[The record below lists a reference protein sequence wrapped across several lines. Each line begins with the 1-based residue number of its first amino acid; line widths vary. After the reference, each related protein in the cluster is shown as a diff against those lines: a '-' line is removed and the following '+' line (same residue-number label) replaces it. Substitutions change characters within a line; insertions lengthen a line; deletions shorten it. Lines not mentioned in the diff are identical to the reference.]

1 MKPVHAIFLAVS
13 FFLILAILAA
23 PYIASLGQHGAYAVI
38 NAGFAPYCH
47 QRSDRSYFVFG
58 SQFPVCARCLGIY
71 SGMLAGSVFFS
82 ILWRRTG
89 IPPGWII
96 IAASAPMVLDG
107 FTQLLGMR
115 QSTNIL
121 RLTTGL
127 VFGMAIPVYLI
138 AIGEELLA
146 RRIKQK
152 KQT

>member
-1 MKPVHAIFLAVS
+1 
-13 FFLILAILAA
+13 
-23 PYIASLGQHGAYAVI
+23 
-38 NAGFAPYCH
+38 
-47 QRSDRSYFVFG
+47 
-58 SQFPVCARCLGIY
+58 
-71 SGMLAGSVFFS
+71 MLAGSVFFS